1 MRAKINAFSNLDEVH
16 VDFVD
21 VGPLLPVNLHV
32 DVVLVH
38 DGGTLG
44 KKLQQNDTAVN
55 TGPELVP
62 ARYQLY

>member
-1 MRAKINAFSNLDEVH
+1 MRAKINKFSNLDEVH

-21 VGPLLPVNLHV
+21 VGPLLPVNLDV

-44 KKLQQNDTAVN
+44 KKLEQNDTAVN
-55 TGPELVP
+55 
-62 ARYQLY
+62 A

>member
-21 VGPLLPVNLHV
+21 VWPLLSVNLDV

-38 DGGTLG
+38 DGGTLE
-44 KKLQQNDTAVN
+44 KKICTL
-55 TGPELVP
+55 
-62 ARYQLY
+62 